1 MARKLLLVATDLGL
15 LAYWTFTALGVIS
28 VGNDS
33 LLKAWNWSFFPLDLL
48 AIAAGLIAS
57 ALPRSSA
64 WAMPLYWVALALT
77 HAAGLVALSFF
88 ALWGTWDLSWWLIN
102 LWLALLPIGLAAT
115 YRPAAPD
122 TVRITQTGREENAE

>member
-15 LAYWTFTALGVIS
+15 LAYWTFTARGVIS

-64 WAMPLYWVALALT
+64 WAMPLY
-77 HAAGLVALSFF
+77 
-88 ALWGTWDLSWWLIN
+88 
-102 LWLALLPIGLAAT
+102 
-115 YRPAAPD
+115 
-122 TVRITQTGREENAE
+122 